1 MTLLANSGRI
11 NKTIK
16 HMSGITFKPKAVSKK
31 LLTTL
36 NPRTREIV
44 INRYGLEKETRMTL
58 EAIGKTYDI
67 TRERVRQIE
76 NFALASIKKSK
87 EYKEHAFVF
96 DELKKVISELGA
108 VVSEDHLMRH
118 ISKDPVVQNHINLYL
133 ALGEDFEKHKE
144 DDNFQAHFTTDNKT
158 ANHVREALSKLYGSI
173 NEEDLVTE
181 AEVFGRFMGHLTEL
195 ISEYKDNKDIIYR
208 YLALSKVIGKN
219 QLSEWGRTSSPHVK
233 ARGIKDYAY
242 LIMRRAGQPMHF
254 KDVAQEINKTFG
266 KKAHVAT
273 CHNELIKDSRFVLV
287 GRGMYGLKDWGHTG
301 GVVRDVIAEVLR
313 EAGRPLHKDEVIKR
327 VLAKRIVKPNT
338 VLVNLQNS
346 TFFRKVAG
354 DYTLA

>member
-1 MTLLANSGRI
+1 
-11 NKTIK
+11 
-16 HMSGITFKPKAVSKK
+16 MSGITFKPKAVSKK
-31 LLTTL
+31 LLSNL

-44 INRYGLEKETRMTL
+44 VNRYGLEGEKRMTL

-76 NFALASIKKSK
+76 NFALSSIKKSK
-87 EYKEHAFVF
+87 EYKEHLFVF
-96 DELKKVISELGA
+96 DELKNIINELGG

-118 ISKDPVVQNHINLYL
+118 ISRDPVIQNHINLYL
-133 ALGEDFEKHKE
+133 ALGEEFGKHKG
-144 DDNFQAHFTTDNKT
+144 DDHFHAHFSTDSKKAT
-158 ANHVREALSKLYGSI
+158 HVRDALHKLYQSI
-173 NEEDLVTE
+173 SEEDLIKE
-181 AEVFGRFMGHLTEL
+181 EEVFERFVGNLTEVVE
-195 ISEYKDNKDIIYR
+195 EYKSNKDIIHR

-242 LIMRRAGQPMHF
+242 LIMRRANRPMHF
-254 KDVAQEINKTFG
+254 KEVAQEINKTFG
-266 KKAHVAT
+266 KRAHVAT

-301 GVVRDVIAEVLR
+301 GVVRDVIIEVLK
-313 EAGRPLHKDEVIKR
+313 ESGRPLPKDEITKR

-338 VLVNLQNS
+338 VLVNLQN
-346 TFFRKVAG
+346 TKFFRKVAG
-354 DYTLA
+354 EYTLA

>member
-1 MTLLANSGRI
+1 
-11 NKTIK
+11 
-16 HMSGITFKPKAVSKK
+16 MSGITFKPKAVSKK
-31 LLTTL
+31 LLSNL

-44 INRYGLEKETRMTL
+44 VNRYGLEGEKRMTL

-87 EYKEHAFVF
+87 EYKEHLFVF
-96 DELKKVISELGA
+96 DELKKIVNELGG
-108 VVSEDHLMRH
+108 VVGEDHLMRH
-118 ISKDPVVQNHINLYL
+118 ISRDPVIQNHINLYL
-133 ALGEDFEKHKE
+133 ALGEEFGKHKG
-144 DDNFQAHFTTDNKT
+144 DDHFHAHFSTDEK
-158 ANHVREALSKLYGSI
+158 AASHIREALTKLFHTIS
-173 NEEDLVTE
+173 EEDLIKE
-181 AEVFGRFMGHLTEL
+181 EEIYSRFVGHLTEVVD
-195 ISEYKDNKDIIYR
+195 EYKENKDVINR

-242 LIMRRAGQPMHF
+242 LIMRRANRPMHF
-254 KDVAQEINKTFG
+254 KEVAQEINKTFG
-266 KKAHVAT
+266 KRAHVAT

-301 GVVRDVIAEVLR
+301 GVVRDVIIEVLK
-313 EAGRPLHKDEVIKR
+313 ESGRPLPKDEITKR

-338 VLVNLQNS
+338 VLVNLQN
-346 TFFRKVAG
+346 TKFFRKVAG
-354 DYTLA
+354 EYTLA

>member
-1 MTLLANSGRI
+1 
-11 NKTIK
+11 
-16 HMSGITFKPKAVSKK
+16 MSGITFKPKAISKK

-44 INRYGLEKETRMTL
+44 VNRYGLEKETRMTL

-87 EYKEHAFVF
+87 EYKESSFIF
-96 DELKKVISELGA
+96 DELKQIIKELGA
-108 VVSEDHLMRH
+108 VVSEEHLMRH

-144 DDNFQAHFTTDNKT
+144 DDNFQAHFSTDNKT
-158 ANHVREALSKLYGSI
+158 ANHVREALDKLYKSI
-173 NEEDLVTE
+173 SHEDLVTE
-181 AEVFGRFMGHLTEL
+181 EEIFSRFMGHLTEL
-195 ISEYKDNKDIIYR
+195 ISEYKDNKDVIYR
-208 YLALSKVIGKN
+208 YLALSKVVGKN
-219 QLSEWGRTSSPHVK
+219 QLSEWGHTSSPHVK

-242 LIMRRAGQPMHF
+242 LIMRRAGRPMHF
-254 KDVAQEINKTFG
+254 KDVATEINKTFG

-301 GVVRDVIAEVLR
+301 GVVRDVISEVLK
-313 EAGRPLHKDEVIKR
+313 EAGRPLPKEEVIKR

-346 TFFRKVAG
+346 KHFRKVAG

>member
-1 MTLLANSGRI
+1 
-11 NKTIK
+11 
-16 HMSGITFKPKAVSKK
+16 
-31 LLTTL
+31 
-36 NPRTREIV
+36 
-44 INRYGLEKETRMTL
+44 MTL

-346 TFFRKVAG
+346 KFFRKVAG

>member
-1 MTLLANSGRI
+1 MP
-11 NKTIK
+11 
-16 HMSGITFKPKAVSKK
+16 GITFKPKAISKK

-44 INRYGLEKETRMTL
+44 INRYGLEKENRMTL

-87 EYKEHAFVF
+87 EYKESFFVF
-96 DELKKVISELGA
+96 DELKKVINELGS

-118 ISKDPVVQNHINLYL
+118 ISKDPVIQNHINLYL
-133 ALGEDFEKHKE
+133 ALGEEFEKHKE
-144 DDNFQAHFTTDNKT
+144 DDNFHAHFTTDAKT
-158 ANHVREALSKLYGSI
+158 AKHVRESLDKLYGSI
-173 NEEDLVTE
+173 SEEDLVSE
-181 AEVFGRFMGHLTEL
+181 EEVYNRFISHLNEL
-195 ISEYKDNKDIIYR
+195 ISEYKDNKDVIYR
-208 YLALSKVIGKN
+208 YLALSKVVGKN

-242 LIMRRAGQPMHF
+242 LIMRRAGRPMHF
-254 KDVAQEINKTFG
+254 KEVATEINKTFG

-301 GVVRDVIAEVLR
+301 GVVRDVIAEVLK
-313 EAGRPLHKDEVIKR
+313 EAGRPLSKEEVIKR

-346 TFFRKVAG
+346 KYFRKVAG

>member
-1 MTLLANSGRI
+1 MA
-11 NKTIK
+11 
-16 HMSGITFKPKAVSKK
+16 GITFKPKAISKK

-44 INRYGLEKETRMTL
+44 INRYGLEKESRMTL

-87 EYKEHAFVF
+87 EFKESSFVF
-96 DELKKVISELGA
+96 DELKSIINELGS

-118 ISKDPVVQNHINLYL
+118 ISKDPVIQNHINLYL
-133 ALGEDFEKHKE
+133 ALGEAFGKHKE
-144 DDNFQAHFTTDNKT
+144 DDNFHAHFTTDTKT
-158 ANHVREALSKLYGSI
+158 AEHVRVALDKLYGSI
-173 NEEDLVTE
+173 SQEDLVSE
-181 AEVFGRFMGHLTEL
+181 EEIFSRFVSHLSEL
-195 ISEYKDNKDIIYR
+195 VSEYKDNKDIIYR
-208 YLALSKVIGKN
+208 YLALSKVVGKN

-242 LIMRRAGQPMHF
+242 LIMRRAGRPMHF
-254 KDVAQEINKTFG
+254 KEVALEINKTFG

-273 CHNELIKDSRFVLV
+273 CHNELIKDARFVLV

-301 GVVRDVIAEVLR
+301 GVVRDVITEVLK
-313 EAGRPLHKDEVIKR
+313 EAGRPLSKEEVIKR

-346 TFFRKVAG
+346 KHFRKVAG

>member
-1 MTLLANSGRI
+1 MPS
-11 NKTIK
+11 
-16 HMSGITFKPKAVSKK
+16 ITFKPKAVSKK

-36 NPRTREIV
+36 NPRTKEIV
-44 INRYGLEKETRMTL
+44 INRYGLEKGERMTL

-76 NFALASIKKSK
+76 NFALSTIKKSK
-87 EYKEHAFVF
+87 EYKEHSFIF
-96 DELKKVISELGA
+96 DELRSIVKELGS
-108 VVSEDHLMRH
+108 VVSEEHLMQT
-118 ISKDPVVQNHINLYL
+118 ISKDPVIQNHINLYL
-133 ALGEDFEKHKE
+133 ALGEEFTKHKE
-144 DDNFQAHFTTDNKT
+144 DDHFNAHFSINDKIST
-158 ANHVREALSKLYGSI
+158 HVRDSLHKLYGSI
-173 NEEDLVTE
+173 SEEDLIKE
-181 AEVFGRFMGHLTEL
+181 EEIYNRFVSHLTDVVG
-195 ISEYKDNKDIIYR
+195 EYKNNKDIINR

-219 QLSEWGRTSSPHVK
+219 QLNEWGRVSSPHVK

-242 LIMRRAGQPMHF
+242 LIMRRKGEPMHF
-254 KDVAQEINKTFG
+254 KEVALEINKTFG

-301 GVVRDVIAEVLR
+301 GVVRDVITEVLK
-313 EAGRPLHKDEVIKR
+313 EAGKPLHKDEIIKR

-346 TFFRKVAG
+346 KFFKKVAG
-354 DYTLA
+354 EYTAI

>member
-1 MTLLANSGRI
+1 
-11 NKTIK
+11 
-16 HMSGITFKPKAVSKK
+16 MSGITFKPKAISKR

-76 NFALASIKKSK
+76 NFALSSIKKSK
-87 EYKEHAFVF
+87 EYKESLFIF
-96 DELKKVISELGA
+96 DELRTIIKDLGA
-108 VVSEDHLMRH
+108 VVSEDHLMKH
-118 ISKDPVVQNHINLYL
+118 ISKDPVIQNHINLYL

-144 DDNFQAHFTTDNKT
+144 DDNFQAHFSTDEKT
-158 ANHVREALSKLYGSI
+158 AKHVREALDKLYGSI
-173 NEEDLVTE
+173 SQEDLVTE
-181 AEVFGRFMGHLTEL
+181 EEIFNRFMGHLTDL
-195 ISEYKDNKDIIYR
+195 ISEYKDNKEIIYR
-208 YLALSKVIGKN
+208 YLALSKVVGKN

-242 LIMRRAGQPMHF
+242 LIMRRAGRPMHF
-254 KDVAQEINKTFG
+254 KEVATEINKTFG

-273 CHNELIKDSRFVLV
+273 CHNELIKDTRFVLV

-301 GVVRDVIAEVLR
+301 GVVRDVISEVLK
-313 EAGRPLHKDEVIKR
+313 EAGRPLSKEEIIKR
-327 VLAKRIVKPNT
+327 VLLKRIVKPNT
-338 VLVNLQNS
+338 VLVNLQN
-346 TFFRKVAG
+346 TKHFRKVAG

>member
-1 MTLLANSGRI
+1 MP
-11 NKTIK
+11 
-16 HMSGITFKPKAVSKK
+16 GITFKPKAVSKK

-44 INRYGLEKETRMTL
+44 INRYGLEKEDRMTL

-87 EYKEHAFVF
+87 EYKEHSFVF
-96 DELKKVISELGA
+96 EELQMIVKELGA

-133 ALGEDFEKHKE
+133 ALGEEFKKHKE
-144 DDNFQAHFTTDNKT
+144 DDHFHAHFTTDDKT
-158 ANHVREALSKLYGSI
+158 ATHVREALTKLYSSI
-173 NEEDLVTE
+173 DEEDLVKE
-181 AEVFGRFMGHLTEL
+181 EEVFSRFMSHLNEL
-195 ISEYKDNKDIIYR
+195 IAEYKDNKDVIYR

-219 QLSEWGRTSSPHVK
+219 QLSEWGRTSSPHVR

-242 LIMRRAGQPMHF
+242 LIMRRAARPMHF
-254 KDVAQEINKTFG
+254 KEVAQEINKTFG

-273 CHNELIKDSRFVLV
+273 CHNELIKDPRFVLV

-301 GVVRDVIAEVLR
+301 GVVRDVIAEVLK
-313 EAGRPLHKDEVIKR
+313 EAGRPLSKEEIIER

-346 TFFRKVAG
+346 KFFRKVAG
-354 DYTLA
+354 NYALA

>member
-1 MTLLANSGRI
+1 MA
-11 NKTIK
+11 
-16 HMSGITFKPKAVSKK
+16 GITFKPKAVSKK

-44 INRYGLEKETRMTL
+44 VNRYGLEKEGRMTL

-76 NFALASIKKSK
+76 NFALTSMKKSK

-96 DELKKVISELGA
+96 DELRAIIKELGA
-108 VVSEDHLMRH
+108 VVSEEQLMRH

-133 ALGEDFEKHKE
+133 ALGEEFKKHKE
-144 DDNFQAHFTTDNKT
+144 DDNFQAHFTIDEKH
-158 ANHVREALSKLYGSI
+158 AAQVRGALEKLYASI
-173 NEEDLVTE
+173 DEEDLVTE
-181 AEVFGRFMGHLTEL
+181 EEVFSRFMTHLSDVLDEF
-195 ISEYKDNKDIIYR
+195 KDNKESIYR

-242 LIMRRAGQPMHF
+242 LIMRRAGHPMHF
-254 KDVAQEINKTFG
+254 KDVAAEINKTFG

-301 GVVRDVIAEVLR
+301 GVVRDVVTEVLK
-313 EAGRPLHKDEVIKR
+313 ESGRPLPKDEIVKR

-338 VLVNLQNS
+338 VLVNLQNPKY
-346 TFFRKVAG
+346 FRKVAG
-354 DYTLA
+354 EYTLA

>member
-1 MTLLANSGRI
+1 MA
-11 NKTIK
+11 
-16 HMSGITFKPKAVSKK
+16 GITFKPKAVSKK

-44 INRYGLEKETRMTL
+44 VNRYGLEKEGRMTL

-87 EYKEHAFVF
+87 EFKEHAFVF
-96 DELKKVISELGA
+96 DELKAVLKELGA
-108 VVSEDHLMRH
+108 VVSEEHLMRH

-133 ALGEDFEKHKE
+133 ALGDEFKKHKE
-144 DDNFQAHFTTDNKT
+144 DDNFHAHFSIDDKHAT
-158 ANHVREALSKLYGSI
+158 HIREALGKLYGSI
-173 NEEDLVTE
+173 DEEDLVTE
-181 AEVFGRFMGHLTEL
+181 EEIFTRFTGHLTEVL
-195 ISEYKDNKDIIYR
+195 GEFKDNKEVIYR

-242 LIMRRAGQPMHF
+242 LIMRRAGRPMHF
-254 KDVAQEINKTFG
+254 KEVATEINKTFG

-301 GVVRDVIAEVLR
+301 GVVRDVITEVLK
-313 EAGRPLHKDEVIKR
+313 ESGRPLPKDEIVKR

-338 VLVNLQNS
+338 VLVNLQNAKY
-346 TFFRKVAG
+346 FRKVAG
-354 DYTLA
+354 EYTLA

>member
-1 MTLLANSGRI
+1 
-11 NKTIK
+11 
-16 HMSGITFKPKAVSKK
+16 MSGITFKPKAVSKK

-44 INRYGLEKETRMTL
+44 VNRYGLEKEGRMTL

-87 EYKEHAFVF
+87 EFKEHAFIF
-96 DELKKVISELGA
+96 DELKKIVKELGA
-108 VVSEDHLMRH
+108 VVSEEHLMRH
-118 ISKDPVVQNHINLYL
+118 ISKDPVIQNHINLYL
-133 ALGEDFEKHKE
+133 ALGDDFNKHKE
-144 DDNFQAHFTTDNKT
+144 DDNYKTHFTTDEK
-158 ANHVREALSKLYGSI
+158 AGAHIREALGKLYSSI
-173 NEEDLVTE
+173 NEEDLITQE
-181 AEVFGRFMGHLTEL
+181 EIFNRFVSHL
-195 ISEYKDNKDIIYR
+195 SDVVAEYKNNKDIIYK

-219 QLSEWGRTSSPHVK
+219 QLNEWGRVSSPHVK

-242 LIMRRAGQPMHF
+242 LIMRRKGSPMHF
-254 KDVAQEINKTFG
+254 KEVALEINKTFG

-301 GVVRDVIAEVLR
+301 GVVRDVITEVLK
-313 EAGRPLHKDEVIKR
+313 EAGHPLSKEEIIKR
-327 VLAKRIVKPNT
+327 VLLKRIVKPNT
-338 VLVNLQNS
+338 VLVNLQNGK
-346 TFFRKVAG
+346 FFRKVAG
-354 DYTLA
+354 EYTLA

>member
-1 MTLLANSGRI
+1 MP
-11 NKTIK
+11 
-16 HMSGITFKPKAVSKK
+16 GITFKPKAVSKK

-44 INRYGLEKETRMTL
+44 VNRYGLEKEGRMTL

-76 NFALASIKKSK
+76 NFALATIKKSK
-87 EYKEHAFVF
+87 DYKEHTFVF
-96 DELKKVISELGA
+96 DELKNIVKELGGII
-108 VVSEDHLMRH
+108 SEDHLMKH
-118 ISKDPVVQNHINLYL
+118 VSKDPVVQNHIMLYL
-133 ALGEDFEKHKE
+133 ALGDDFKKHKE
-144 DDNFQAHFTTDNKT
+144 DDNFKAHFTTDDKT
-158 ANHVREALSKLYGSI
+158 AVHVREALTKLYGSI
-173 NEEDLVTE
+173 SENDLVSEEDI
-181 AEVFGRFMGHLTEL
+181 FNRFMSHLTEL
-195 ISEYKDNKDIIYR
+195 IGEYKDNKEIIYR

-219 QLSEWGRTSSPHVK
+219 QLSEWGRMTSPHVK

-242 LIMRRAGQPMHF
+242 LIMRRAGRPMHF
-254 KDVAQEINKTFG
+254 KEVAQEINKTFG

-301 GVVRDVIAEVLR
+301 GVVRDVIVEVLK
-313 EAGRPLHKDEVIKR
+313 EAGRPLPKEEIIKR

-338 VLVNLQNS
+338 VLVNLQNGKH
-346 TFFRKVAG
+346 FRKVAG
-354 DYTLA
+354 EYSLA

>member
-1 MTLLANSGRI
+1 
-11 NKTIK
+11 
-16 HMSGITFKPKAVSKK
+16 MSGITFKPKAVSKK
-31 LLTTL
+31 LLTNL

-44 INRYGLEKETRMTL
+44 VNRYGLEKEERMTL

-76 NFALASIKKSK
+76 NFALSTIKKSK
-87 EYKEHAFVF
+87 EFKEHAFVF
-96 DELKKVISELGA
+96 DELRGIIKELGSI
-108 VVSEDHLMRH
+108 VSEDHLMRH

-133 ALGEDFEKHKE
+133 ALGDVFAKHKE
-144 DDNFQAHFTTDNKT
+144 DDHFHSHFTIDPKV
-158 ANHVREALSKLYGSI
+158 ADHVRDALRKLYGSI
-173 NEEDLVTE
+173 NEEDLIKE
-181 AEVFGRFMGHLTEL
+181 EEIFDRFVGHLSEL
-195 ISEYKDNKDIIYR
+195 VSEYKGNKDIIYR

-242 LIMRRAGQPMHF
+242 LIMRRAGRPMHF
-254 KDVAQEINKTFG
+254 KEVAQEINKTFG

-301 GVVRDVIAEVLR
+301 GVVREVIMEVLK
-313 EAGRPLHKDEVIKR
+313 EAGKPLTKDDIIKR
-327 VLAKRIVKPNT
+327 VLEKRIVKPNT
-338 VLVNLQNS
+338 VLVNLQNNK
-346 TFFRKVAG
+346 FFKKVAG
-354 DYTLA
+354 EYTIA